1 MPYIKQEDRQWL
13 LGVEDALE
21 DAGVATAG
29 EIQYLVALVIKEY
42 LRDKELR
49 YQTFNDV
56 LGALAG
62 AEAEFYREVLGPY
75 EDMAIEKN
83 GGISGYNDLFPTED
97 TEEKSKF
104 TAGVK
109 GSWKVSEDGEGA
121 QWVVDSFNEVMES

>member
-13 LGVEDALE
+13 VGVEDALE
-21 DAGVATAG
+21 DSGVATAG

-42 LRDKELR
+42 LRDKDLR

-97 TEEKSKF
+97 VEKKLK
-104 TAGVK
+104 ADIGVR
-109 GSWKVSEDGEGA
+109 GNWKISENGEGA
-121 QWVVDSFNEVMES
+121 RWVMES